1 MPFSIHHT
9 AVVPT
14 RNVPRLK
21 SGACALLPLAWST
34 SVSSRHAVLVVL
46 RRRGDYGT
54 LALVNLA
61 GAERSSGAVRSSHLS
76 QVGWERGELMEVNKG

>member
-1 MPFSIHHT
+1 MFPFNMLFSIDHP

-14 RNVPRLK
+14 NVPRLK
-21 SGACALLPLAWST
+21 PGACALLPLAWST

-46 RRRGDYGT
+46 RRRGDHGT

-61 GAERSSGAVRSSHLS
+61 GAERNVWAKL
-76 QVGWERGELMEVNKG
+76 VGNEVN

>member
-1 MPFSIHHT
+1 MFPFNMPFSIHHT
-9 AVVPT
+9 AVVPNA

-34 SVSSRHAVLVVL
+34 SVSRHAVLVVL
-46 RRRGDYGT
+46 RRRGDHGT

-61 GAERSSGAVRSSHLS
+61 GAEQRSGAEQTFEPSWLGTR
-76 QVGWERGELMEVNKG
+76 